1 VRREMDKKISDKV
14 IAEKNTKKTTTKSM
28 IDNIKV
34 RLDAGEVLTLGAL
47 SQEFGRDINE
57 LIEKI
62 NVYLDTKYAY
72 GMEGL
77 TLHKATPEKEKVITP
92 TKEQLVKVSKI
103 YAYLA
108 EEAAKR
114 YTVKD
119 NESRYYEIY
128 CNPVKDDLVK
138 HLNFM
143 NNIYTKSSQSLAYE
157 AEKWDQLAQIVQEND
172 DEATTEDRNPMVT
185 EIIDHLQHMAKI
197 CRARS
202 FKILDTAENERME
215 GGDLVCL
222 KK

>member
-1 VRREMDKKISDKV
+1 MDKISEKV
-14 IAEKNTKKTTTKSM
+14 IAGKNTKKTTTKSM
-28 IDNIKV
+28 IDSIKV

-57 LIEKI
+57 LIQKI
-62 NVYLDTKYAY
+62 NVYLGTKYAY
-72 GMEGL
+72 GAEGM
-77 TLHKATPEKEKVITP
+77 TLYKADIEKEKVITP
-92 TKEQLVKVSKI
+92 TKEQLVKLSKI

-119 NESRYYEIY
+119 NESRYYERY

-143 NNIYTKSSQSLAYE
+143 NNLYTKSSQSLAYE

-197 CRARS
+197 CKERS
-202 FKILDTAENERME
+202 VKVSDEAEIEKIE

-222 KK
+222 KKWSNQ